1 LVAGTYK
8 ATGTVKDTS
17 GDTGSWGYSVTVTG
31 TLISQVAPTS
41 ATTAVGKA
49 LTLKLEVSGA
59 HGKVTYL
66 QATGAAHLTVSSSGT
81 VSTLAGLAVG
91 TYKAT
96 GTVKDSLGD
105 KGAWTFTVTVTAAKL
120 VQIAPTTATT
130 VTGKAFTGHLEVS
143 GAHGTVTY
151 KQATGSAHVIVSSS
165 GQVSA
170 PSSLLVGTYKAT
182 GSDKDGLGDSGTWSF
197 TLTVTA
203 SEIDQIAPTTATT
216 TPGTAFTSQLEVTGA
231 HGLVTYAQTSG
242 APDLRVSPS
251 GKVSAAA
258 NLVAGTYRATGT
270 AKDSAG
276 DTGTWSFALTVG
288 VATIIQVA
296 PTSATTTA
304 GKAFTDQLAF
314 SGAHRKVTYAQTD
327 GAPALTVSSSGK
339 ISAPPTLTAG
349 TYKAMGTAK
358 DASGDAGAW
367 SFALTVT
374 ATTLAQSAPT
384 TASTTTGKAFSG
396 QLAVSGS
403 HGTLTFAELTGA
415 PDLTVS
421 SSGKVSAAASLVA
434 GTYRATGTERDSLG
448 DTGNWKFA
456 VTVVATKLTQV
467 APLAARITTG
477 KAFTG
482 QLQVSGAHGTVTYAQ
497 STGSAVLNVS
507 SAGKL
512 STTASLVAGSYKA
525 TGIAR
530 DVLGDSGT
538 WSFDL
543 TIVATKLTQVAP
555 DTARTTTGK
564 GFTGQLQVSGVHGTV
579 TYAQS
584 TGGLDLKVS
593 SSGKI
598 SAAASLT
605 AGIYRA
611 GGSARD
617 TLGDTG
623 NWSFVLTVVAG
634 KLTQV
639 APVTAST
646 TTGKAF
652 TGQLAVS
659 GAHGTVTYA
668 QSTGS
673 LDLKISS
680 SGKISAAATL
690 TAGTYKAGGT
700 ARDSLGDTGAWS
712 FTLTVVAGKL
722 TQVAPD
728 TAVNKAG
735 KAFSGQ
741 LKVSGAFGTV
751 TYAQSTG
758 APHVKV
764 SSSGKISA
772 AAGLAAGVYKATGTA
787 KDAYGDTGKWT
798 FTLTVKGTKLTQIS
812 PTTGTTTAGKAF
824 TTKLAVSGSHGTL
837 TFTVASTGT
846 QILSVTSSGTVLAP
860 DIFTPGVYKITGI
873 VKDSFGD
880 VGTWSFVLI
889 VEAAALPPG

>member
-1 LVAGTYK
+1 
-8 ATGTVKDTS
+8 
-17 GDTGSWGYSVTVTG
+17 
-31 TLISQVAPTS
+31 
-41 ATTAVGKA
+41 
-49 LTLKLEVSGA
+49 
-59 HGKVTYL
+59 
-66 QATGAAHLTVSSSGT
+66 
-81 VSTLAGLAVG
+81 
-91 TYKAT
+91 
-96 GTVKDSLGD
+96 
-105 KGAWTFTVTVTAAKL
+105 
-120 VQIAPTTATT
+120 
-130 VTGKAFTGHLEVS
+130 
-143 GAHGTVTY
+143 
-151 KQATGSAHVIVSSS
+151 
-165 GQVSA
+165 
-170 PSSLLVGTYKAT
+170 
-182 GSDKDGLGDSGTWSF
+182 
-197 TLTVTA
+197 
-203 SEIDQIAPTTATT
+203 
-216 TPGTAFTSQLEVTGA
+216 
-231 HGLVTYAQTSG
+231 
-242 APDLRVSPS
+242 
-251 GKVSAAA
+251 
-258 NLVAGTYRATGT
+258 
-270 AKDSAG
+270 
-276 DTGTWSFALTVG
+276 
-288 VATIIQVA
+288 
-296 PTSATTTA
+296 
-304 GKAFTDQLAF
+304 
-314 SGAHRKVTYAQTD
+314 
-327 GAPALTVSSSGK
+327 
-339 ISAPPTLTAG
+339 
-349 TYKAMGTAK
+349 
-358 DASGDAGAW
+358 
-367 SFALTVT
+367 
-374 ATTLAQSAPT
+374 
-384 TASTTTGKAFSG
+384 
-396 QLAVSGS
+396 
-403 HGTLTFAELTGA
+403 
-415 PDLTVS
+415 
-421 SSGKVSAAASLVA
+421 
-434 GTYRATGTERDSLG
+434 
-448 DTGNWKFA
+448 
-456 VTVVATKLTQV
+456 
-467 APLAARITTG
+467 
-477 KAFTG
+477 
-482 QLQVSGAHGTVTYAQ
+482 
-497 STGSAVLNVS
+497 
-507 SAGKL
+507 
-512 STTASLVAGSYKA
+512 VAGSYKA

-584 TGGLDLKVS
+584 TGGLDIKVS

-680 SGKISAAATL
+680 SGKISTAATL